1 MAGAHM
7 RPMMIV
13 GPTAFASGQ
22 QRLPSVRCSR
32 TALFLLFALL
42 TAVTREFAPVISR
55 DVVRPSHRRAM
66 HVSCAAD
73 TGEDNPSTSGGADAA
88 SAFMKK
94 PRVGSGKDAF
104 DDTTWSV
111 LMRLNEG
118 GSTIFTMQLL
128 EDDSC
133 RFSDSDQFGTWE
145 CEKEWLV
152 VEKPKGF
159 FDSTLF
165 FTAKL
170 APPSKE
176 KPKWRLV
183 DGIVQAVNV
192 SSNAATEAVPQASAA
207 ESDDEEEVE
216 VKDIGTFGANEFE
229 ESLLNTMNRFQR
241 DDADGT
247 V

>member
-1 MAGAHM
+1 
-7 RPMMIV
+7 MMI

-22 QRLPSVRCSR
+22 QRLPNVRCSR
-32 TALFLLFALL
+32 MATFLLFALL
-42 TAVTREFAPVISR
+42 VGVTREFAPDIRR
-55 DVVRPSHRRAM
+55 DFMRPAHRRVV
-66 HVSCAAD
+66 HVSGAAENS
-73 TGEDNPSTSGGADAA
+73 EDNPTTSASADAA
-88 SAFMKK
+88 SAFMRK
-94 PRVGSGKDAF
+94 PRVASGKDAF

-118 GSTIFTMQLL
+118 GSTIFTVQLL
-128 EDDSC
+128 EDLSC
-133 RFSDSDQFGTWE
+133 RFSDSDQFGSWE
-145 CEKEWLV
+145 CDREWLV

-183 DGIVQAVNV
+183 EGIVQAANV
-192 SSNAATEAVPQASAA
+192 SSNAATESAPQADAA
-207 ESDDEEEVE
+207 ESDEEEEVE
-216 VKDIGTFGANEFE
+216 VKNIGTFGANEFE
-229 ESLLNTMNRFQR
+229 ESLLNTMNRFRR
-241 DDADGT
+241 DGDDGT